1 MEKFFEVKGTTF
13 EKVEKTILK
22 VVVIPV
28 LIIVLPMIIFGRG
41 NILAI
46 AIASIYLFVFYFKTQ
61 ANK

>member
-1 MEKFFEVKGTTF
+1 MEKFFEVKGTIF
-13 EKVEKTILK
+13 EKFEKIILK

-28 LIIVLPMIIFGRG
+28 LIIIVPMIIFGRG
-41 NILAI
+41 FTLAI